1 MREVEAQ
8 RAAVAIPVNYG
19 RERLFEY
26 LLRRDGQ
33 AVGDVGRAVGDF
45 EQMVAQRAAMLARA
59 TGPRLKLDTAEA
71 RIAFGTDDVA
81 LFHGVTC
88 YASVST
94 SGGATL
100 ASGLLS
106 ESTCALRS
114 AARSTREAA
123 SAGFDVSFANLSSV
137 AACRV

>member
-1 MREVEAQ
+1 MPEVEAQ

-45 EQMVAQRAAMLARA
+45 EQMIAQRAAVLAGAAR
-59 TGPRLKLDTAEA
+59 PRLKLDAAEA

-88 YASVST
+88 QASVST

-106 ESTCALRS
+106 ELSLALRS
-114 AARSTREAA
+114 R
-123 SAGFDVSFANLSSV
+123 
-137 AACRV
+137 